1 MKKEK
6 EVRLWVHPAF
16 ARTIKVNASLE
27 GLKIIEYTE
36 KISEN
41 LDNLIKKK
49 EDIKEDRKFKNEKY
63 KFGF

>member
-1 MKKEK
+1 MRKEK
-6 EVRLWVHPAF
+6 QIQIWVHPAF
-16 ARTIKVNASLE
+16 ARTIRVNASLE
-27 GLKIIEYTE
+27 GLKIIDYTE

-49 EDIKEDRKFKNEKY
+49 EQQKEDKKFKNEHY